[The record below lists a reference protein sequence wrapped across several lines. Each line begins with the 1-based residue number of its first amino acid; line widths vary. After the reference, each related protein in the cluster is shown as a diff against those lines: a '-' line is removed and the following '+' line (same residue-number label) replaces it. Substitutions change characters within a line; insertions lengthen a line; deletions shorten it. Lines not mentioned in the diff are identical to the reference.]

1 MKLIYEEK
9 EINLYECKTFYKR
22 LMGFMFKKNI
32 DYALVFNKCNSIHT
46 FFMKENID
54 VIMCDKE
61 NNILYFYKNL
71 KKNKVILPK
80 KNVYKVYETPSNYF
94 NIKLNTKIK
103 ECDK

>member
-1 MKLIYEEK
+1 MKLIYDKK
-9 EINLYECKTFYKR
+9 EIKLYECKTFYDR

-32 DYALVFNKCNSIHT
+32 NYALVFNKCNSIHT

-61 NNILYFYKNL
+61 NNILYFYKDL
-71 KKNKVILPK
+71 KKSKIILPK

-94 NIKLNTKIK
+94 NIRINTKIK
-103 ECDK
+103 ESE